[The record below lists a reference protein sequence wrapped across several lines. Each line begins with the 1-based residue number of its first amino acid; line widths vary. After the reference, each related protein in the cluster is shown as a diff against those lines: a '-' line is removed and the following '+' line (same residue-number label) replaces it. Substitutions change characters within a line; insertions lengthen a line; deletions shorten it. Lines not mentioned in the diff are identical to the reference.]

1 MKRQETELVKEQAHI
16 LIGKKLQG
24 SQWRNCDGKRWP
36 GVLRTMDV
44 RGRIIAGTVLLAGAV
59 VTGIFGMMIQE
70 ETLQEVNSYITSV
83 IYKEEALENSPK
95 IALTFDD
102 GPHPYYTEQLLDG
115 LKERGAKAS
124 FFVLGKQAQAYPELI
139 KRMQDEGHLV
149 GNHTYNHIQ
158 LGQGNREEF
167 KEELIQTSEV
177 LTELTGEETQYVRP
191 PYGSWDKSFETELMM
206 FPVLWTVDPM
216 DWCSDDVSGIVQRVT
231 KKTRENSIILMHD
244 EYKSSVTAAL
254 QIVDILQEQ
263 GYEFVTVDE
272 ILFD

>member
-1 MKRQETELVKEQAHI
+1 MGVRSRIAAGAAL
-16 LIGKKLQG
+16 LIG
-24 SQWRNCDGKRWP
+24 
-36 GVLRTMDV
+36 
-44 RGRIIAGTVLLAGAV
+44 V
-59 VTGIFGMMIQE
+59 VTAGIFGMMTHKEALE
-70 ETLQEVNSYITSV
+70 EASSYITYV
-83 IYKEEALENSPK
+83 IVEEEEVADSPK

-124 FFVLGKQAQAYPELI
+124 FFVLGKQAQAYPDLI
-139 KRMQDEGHLV
+139 KRMQEEGHLV
-149 GNHTYNHIQ
+149 GNHTYSHMQ
-158 LGQGNREEF
+158 LGKNNREAF
-167 KEELIQTSEV
+167 KSELVKTSEV
-177 LTELTGEETQYVRP
+177 LSELTGEEVQYVRP
-191 PYGSWDKSFETELMM
+191 PYGSWDTGFETELMM

-216 DWCSDDVSGIVQRVT
+216 DWCSDDVAGIVRKVT
-231 KKTRENSIILMHD
+231 KKSKENSIILMHD

>member
-1 MKRQETELVKEQAHI
+1 MGVRSRIAAGAAL
-16 LIGKKLQG
+16 LIG
-24 SQWRNCDGKRWP
+24 
-36 GVLRTMDV
+36 
-44 RGRIIAGTVLLAGAV
+44 V
-59 VTGIFGMMIQE
+59 VAAGIFGMMTHKEALE
-70 ETLQEVNSYITSV
+70 EASSYITYV
-83 IYKEEALENSPK
+83 IVEEEEVADSPK

-124 FFVLGKQAQAYPELI
+124 FFVLGKQAQAYPDLI
-139 KRMQDEGHLV
+139 KRMQEEGHLV
-149 GNHTYNHIQ
+149 GNHTYSHMQ
-158 LGQGNREEF
+158 LGKNNREAF
-167 KEELIQTSEV
+167 KAELVKTSEV
-177 LTELTGEETQYVRP
+177 LSELTGEEVQYVRP
-191 PYGSWDKSFETELMM
+191 PYGSWDKGFETELMM

-216 DWCSDDVSGIVQRVT
+216 DWCSDDVAGIVREVT
-231 KKTRENSIILMHD
+231 KKSKENSIILMHD